1 MFESIFNFLF
11 SYPKQYFDEAELIPQ
26 TWGNPSIIVVLA
38 LIGLVL
44 VAMSTWRN
52 RDELPPL
59 KLGAIACMQLIA
71 FSLAIAMLIQP
82 VLEIEEL
89 RPQDNKIV
97 VLVDTSRSMAL
108 SDDGETSRLQAV
120 LPTLDLDVL
129 QPLEEAGYQLE
140 LQSFSGS
147 VNEVEELLSAQ
158 AEERSSITS
167 QLTGSLQSSSN
178 QALAGLILVSDGA
191 DNSNEVNELWYSEL
205 RSFGVPVQTL
215 GVGREVMTEDIEVSA
230 VNLPN
235 SAIPQANLRAEV
247 TLQSGSAQQTTL
259 KVYDGERI
267 IAAQDINL
275 PGNGLKI
282 QESISIPTGD
292 VGVRHLRFVVDNHS
306 DEFNTENNE
315 FRHNLTVAQSQPRV
329 LYVEG
334 EPRWEYK
341 FIRRAVE
348 EARFVHLHGLVQ
360 TSTNKSYRQ
369 GIDSPEQLE
378 NGFPTSRDEL
388 FGYQGLIIGSQQAA
402 TLSTDQIQLIKDFV
416 DIRGGSLMMLGGLN
430 GLSDGGWQNTEV
442 ADILPV
448 QLLEGNS
455 TDFIRQQAIAYPTQD
470 GLRSPWLRFDADEVE
485 NQARWSLL
493 PEIADYQIVGEARP
507 GATVLME
514 VEHSAGT
521 SPLLSYQRYGR
532 GKTYVLASGGTW
544 RWQMQMH
551 SEDQSHEH
559 FWQALVQDMISETS
573 QSVDFQIDNNW
584 YMDNSR
590 IEVSANIRDQ
600 SFEPSGN
607 ASVEVAVV
615 DSTGQRQNIELAPV
629 SNDPGTYRGVAI
641 VDNPGLIQLDMN
653 TTLGEIE
660 LDPVRLFAERS
671 DGRLEYF
678 NTAQNSAF
686 LQRISE
692 ETGGSYVTADS
703 ATNILD
709 SLRFSGSGITERE
722 WLALWSMPINFL
734 LLLLLKSG
742 EWLLRRQW
750 GRL

>member
-108 SDDGETSRLQAV
+108 SDDGEISRLQAV

-306 DEFNTENNE
+306 DEFNTE
-315 FRHNLTVAQSQPRV
+315 R
-329 LYVEG
+329 
-334 EPRWEYK
+334 
-341 FIRRAVE
+341 I
-348 EARFVHLHGLVQ
+348 
-360 TSTNKSYRQ
+360 TN
-369 GIDSPEQLE
+369 
-378 NGFPTSRDEL
+378 F
-388 FGYQGLIIGSQQAA
+388 A
-402 TLSTDQIQLIKDFV
+402 TT
-416 DIRGGSLMMLGGLN
+416 
-430 GLSDGGWQNTEV
+430 
-442 ADILPV
+442 
-448 QLLEGNS
+448 
-455 TDFIRQQAIAYPTQD
+455 
-470 GLRSPWLRFDADEVE
+470 LRSRKANHECYTLRA
-485 NQARWSLL
+485 NHAGNISLF
-493 PEIADYQIVGEARP
+493 V
-507 GATVLME
+507 
-514 VEHSAGT
+514 
-521 SPLLSYQRYGR
+521 
-532 GKTYVLASGGTW
+532 
-544 RWQMQMH
+544 
-551 SEDQSHEH
+551 
-559 FWQALVQDMISETS
+559 
-573 QSVDFQIDNNW
+573 
-584 YMDNSR
+584 
-590 IEVSANIRDQ
+590 
-600 SFEPSGN
+600 
-607 ASVEVAVV
+607 
-615 DSTGQRQNIELAPV
+615 
-629 SNDPGTYRGVAI
+629 
-641 VDNPGLIQLDMN
+641 
-653 TTLGEIE
+653 
-660 LDPVRLFAERS
+660 VRLKKP
-671 DGRLEYF
+671 DLY
-678 NTAQNSAF
+678 
-686 LQRISE
+686 I
-692 ETGGSYVTADS
+692 YMV
-703 ATNILD
+703 
-709 SLRFSGSGITERE
+709 
-722 WLALWSMPINFL
+722 
-734 LLLLLKSG
+734 
-742 EWLLRRQW
+742 
-750 GRL
+750 